1 MKTTTKVELKNKSKN
16 VSLKKLNWQLL
27 SWTTQKTGRGEFHH
41 KYIKLE
47 RKRHRRGRDTLPHY
61 LQRITIKLTADFSME
76 TIEARRHWNEILSV
90 ERKNVA
96 K

>member
-1 MKTTTKVELKNKSKN
+1 MRRLYTQSAENKRHHLK
-16 VSLKKLNWQLL
+16 
-27 SWTTQKTGRGEFHH
+27 RG
-41 KYIKLE
+41 
-47 RKRHRRGRDTLPHY
+47 KRHRRGRDTLPHY